1 MSSIINRFLG
11 KKSVRNE
18 ELLALA
24 DRLSFRNSQLDSF
37 LIGHFIQNNK
47 IDPADYFV
55 FQEQL
60 LKLHVDRFEAMQVE
74 LNLLNQYLQLAER
87 FLPAGFSVK
96 WENKLQSQ
104 GEIML
109 PPLILFPV
117 VQHAVENGYNTMS
130 SHPVRIRLSGSSKL
144 IMLEV
149 SYRVNHYLE
158 SQFSSTLIRDFRQR
172 LDYLFP
178 EKHNLLMNS
187 NSNTSRITLTIQ
199 L

>member
-18 ELLALA
+18 ALLALA

-37 LIGHFIQNNK
+37 LIDHLIQSNK
-47 IDPADYFV
+47 IDPPDFFA

-60 LKLHVDRFEAMQVE
+60 LKLHVDRLESMQVE
-74 LNLLNQYLQLAER
+74 LSLLNQYLQLAER
-87 FLPAGFSVK
+87 FLPVGFTVK
-96 WENKLQSQ
+96 WENKLQAQ
-104 GEIML
+104 EEIML

>member
-37 LIGHFIQNNK
+37 LLDHFIRSDK
-47 IDPADYFV
+47 RHAEEYYT

-60 LKLHVDRFEAMQVE
+60 LKLQVDRLESIEVE
-74 LNLLNQYLQLAER
+74 LNLLHQYLQVAEHFVPDG
-87 FLPAGFSVK
+87 FLVK
-96 WENKLQSQ
+96 FENKLWSHDK
-104 GEIML
+104 IKL
-109 PPLILFPV
+109 PPLILFPAI
-117 VQHAVENGYNTMS
+117 QHAVENGYNTMS
-130 SHPVRIRLSGSSKL
+130 SHPIRIRLSGSSKL

-158 SQFSSTLIRDFRQR
+158 NQFNSVLIHDFRHR
-172 LDYLFP
+172 LDYLFSD
-178 EKHNLLMNS
+178 KHNLLLNS
-187 NSNTSRITLTIQ
+187 NSNTSRITLTIH

>member
-24 DRLSFRNSQLDSF
+24 NRSSFRNSQLDSF
-37 LIGHFIQNNK
+37 LFDHFIQSDKRN
-47 IDPADYFV
+47 AEQYFT

-60 LKLHVDRFEAMQVE
+60 LKLQLDRLETIEVE
-74 LNLLNQYLQLAER
+74 LNLLYQYLQVVEHFVPDG
-87 FLPAGFSVK
+87 FLVK
-96 WENKLQSQ
+96 FENKLQSHDK
-104 GEIML
+104 ITL

-117 VQHAVENGYNTMS
+117 IQHAVENGYNTMS

-158 SQFSSTLIRDFRQR
+158 SQFNSVLIHDFRHR

-178 EKHNLLMNS
+178 DKHNLLLNS

>member
-1 MSSIINRFLG
+1 LG

-37 LIGHFIQNNK
+37 LIGHFIQRDK
-47 IDPADYFV
+47 TDPVDYFA

-60 LKLHVDRFEAMQVE
+60 LKLHVDRFEAIQVE

-96 WENKLQSQ
+96 WENKLQFQ
-104 GEIML
+104 DEIML

>member
-37 LIGHFIQNNK
+37 LIGHFIQRDK
-47 IDPADYFV
+47 TDPVDYFA

-60 LKLHVDRFEAMQVE
+60 LKLHVDRFEAIQVE

-96 WENKLQSQ
+96 WENKLQFQ
-104 GEIML
+104 DEIML

>member
-24 DRLSFRNSQLDSF
+24 DRLSFRSSQLDVF
-37 LIGHFIQNNK
+37 LIDHFIRSDKRN
-47 IDPADYFV
+47 AEEYFT

-60 LKLHVDRFEAMQVE
+60 LKLQGNRLEPIGVE
-74 LNLLNQYLQLAER
+74 LSLLHQYLQLAER
-87 FLPAGFSVK
+87 FVPEGFSVK
-96 WENKLQSQ
+96 WENKIQQ
-104 GEIML
+104 HEDIML
-109 PPLILFPV
+109 PPLILFPLI
-117 VQHAVENGYNTMS
+117 QHAIENGYNTMS
-130 SHPVRIRLSGSSKL
+130 SHPVRIRLKGSSKL
-144 IMLEV
+144 VMLEV

-158 SQFSSTLIRDFRQR
+158 SQFNSTLIHDFQLR

-187 NSNTSRITLTIQ
+187 NSNTCRITLTIQ

>member
-18 ELLALA
+18 ALLALA

-37 LIGHFIQNNK
+37 LIDHLIQSNK
-47 IDPADYFV
+47 IDPADFFA

>member
-37 LIGHFIQNNK
+37 LIGHFIQRNK
-47 IDPADYFV
+47 IDPVEYFA

-60 LKLHVDRFEAMQVE
+60 LKLHVDRFEALQVE

-96 WENKLQSQ
+96 WENKLHSQ
-104 GEIML
+104 DEIML

-117 VQHAVENGYNTMS
+117 VQHAVENGYNTMF

-158 SQFSSTLIRDFRQR
+158 K
-172 LDYLFP
+172 P
-178 EKHNLLMNS
+178 V
-187 NSNTSRITLTIQ
+187 
-199 L
+199 

>member
-18 ELLALA
+18 ALLALA

-37 LIGHFIQNNK
+37 LIDHLIQSNK
-47 IDPADYFV
+47 IDPADFFA

-60 LKLHVDRFEAMQVE
+60 LKLHVDRLESMQVE
-74 LNLLNQYLQLAER
+74 LSLLNQYLQLAER
-87 FLPAGFSVK
+87 FLPAGFTVK
-96 WENKLQSQ
+96 WENKLQAQ
-104 GEIML
+104 EEMML

-130 SHPVRIRLSGSSKL
+130 SHPVRIRLSGLSKL

>member
-37 LIGHFIQNNK
+37 LIGHFIQRDK
-47 IDPADYFV
+47 IDSAYYFA

-96 WENKLQSQ
+96 WENKLQFQ
-104 GEIML
+104 DEIML
-109 PPLILFPV
+109 PSLILFPV

-158 SQFSSTLIRDFRQR
+158 SQFSSTLIRDFRHR

>member
-37 LIGHFIQNNK
+37 LLDHFIRSDRK
-47 IDPADYFV
+47 HAEEYFT

-60 LKLHVDRFEAMQVE
+60 LKLQVDRLEPIEVE
-74 LNLLNQYLQLAER
+74 LKLLHQYLQVAER
-87 FLPAGFSVK
+87 FVPDGFLVEFK
-96 WENKLQSQ
+96 NGLQMQ
-104 GEIML
+104 GNITL

-117 VQHAVENGYNTMS
+117 IQHAVENGYNTMV

-158 SQFSSTLIRDFRQR
+158 SQFSSALIGDFRQR

-178 EKHNLLMNS
+178 EKHNLLLNS
-187 NSNTSRITLTIQ
+187 NSNTSRITLTIH

>member
-47 IDPADYFV
+47 IDPADYFA

>member
-1 MSSIINRFLG
+1 MG

>member
-37 LIGHFIQNNK
+37 LIGHFIQRDK
-47 IDPADYFV
+47 TDPVDYFA

-60 LKLHVDRFEAMQVE
+60 LKLHVDRFEAIQVE

-96 WENKLQSQ
+96 WENKLQFQ
-104 GEIML
+104 DEIML
-109 PPLILFPV
+109 PPLIIFPV

>member
-1 MSSIINRFLG
+1 MG

-37 LIGHFIQNNK
+37 LIEHFIQNNK

-104 GEIML
+104 GDIML

>member
-37 LIGHFIQNNK
+37 LIDHLIQSNK
-47 IDPADYFV
+47 IDPADFFA

-96 WENKLQSQ
+96 WENKLQFQ
-104 GEIML
+104 DEIML
-109 PPLILFPV
+109 PSLILFPV

-158 SQFSSTLIRDFRQR
+158 SQFSSTLIRDFRYR

>member
-1 MSSIINRFLG
+1 MSSIINRFFG
-11 KKSVRNE
+11 KKSLRNE

-37 LIGHFIQNNK
+37 LIGHFIQRNK
-47 IDPADYFV
+47 IDSADYFA

-60 LKLHVDRFEAMQVE
+60 LELHVDRFEAMQAE

-96 WENKLQSQ
+96 WENKLQFQ
-104 GEIML
+104 DEIML

>member
-18 ELLALA
+18 APLALA

-37 LIGHFIQNNK
+37 LIDHLIQSNK
-47 IDPADYFV
+47 IDPADFFA

-60 LKLHVDRFEAMQVE
+60 LKLHVDRLESMQVE
-74 LNLLNQYLQLAER
+74 LSLLNQYLQLAER
-87 FLPAGFSVK
+87 FLPAGFTVK
-96 WENKLQSQ
+96 WENKLQAQ
-104 GEIML
+104 EEMML

-117 VQHAVENGYNTMS
+117 VQHAVENGYNTMA

>member
-18 ELLALA
+18 ALLALA

-37 LIGHFIQNNK
+37 LIDHLIQSNK
-47 IDPADYFV
+47 IDPADFFA

-60 LKLHVDRFEAMQVE
+60 LKLHVDRLESMQVE
-74 LNLLNQYLQLAER
+74 LSLLNQYLQLAER
-87 FLPAGFSVK
+87 FLPAGFTVK
-96 WENKLQSQ
+96 WENKLQAQ
-104 GEIML
+104 EEMML
-109 PPLILFPV
+109 PPLILFPL

>member
-18 ELLALA
+18 ALLALA

-37 LIGHFIQNNK
+37 LIDHLIQSNK
-47 IDPADYFV
+47 IDPADFFA

-60 LKLHVDRFEAMQVE
+60 LKLHVDRLESMQVE
-74 LNLLNQYLQLAER
+74 LSLLNQYLQLAER
-87 FLPAGFSVK
+87 FLPAGFTVK

-104 GEIML
+104 KEMML

>member
-74 LNLLNQYLQLAER
+74 LNLLNQYLQLAQR

-104 GEIML
+104 DEIRL

>member
-37 LIGHFIQNNK
+37 LIGHFIQRDK
-47 IDPADYFV
+47 TDPVDYFA

-60 LKLHVDRFEAMQVE
+60 LKLHVDRFEAIQVE

-96 WENKLQSQ
+96 WENKLQFQ
-104 GEIML
+104 DEIML
-109 PPLILFPV
+109 PPLI
-117 VQHAVENGYNTMS
+117 
-130 SHPVRIRLSGSSKL
+130 
-144 IMLEV
+144 
-149 SYRVNHYLE
+149 
-158 SQFSSTLIRDFRQR
+158 
-172 LDYLFP
+172 LFP

>member
-18 ELLALA
+18 ALLALA

-37 LIGHFIQNNK
+37 LIDHLIQSNK
-47 IDPADYFV
+47 IDPADFFA

-60 LKLHVDRFEAMQVE
+60 LKLHVDRLESMQVE
-74 LNLLNQYLQLAER
+74 LSLLNQYLQLAER
-87 FLPAGFSVK
+87 FLPAGFTVK
-96 WENKLQSQ
+96 WENKLQAQ
-104 GEIML
+104 EEMML

>member
-24 DRLSFRNSQLDSF
+24 DRLSFRNSQLDSYLF
-37 LIGHFIQNNK
+37 DHFIRSDKRNTVE
-47 IDPADYFV
+47 YFT

-60 LKLHVDRFEAMQVE
+60 LKLRIDRLESIEAE
-74 LNLLNQYLQLAER
+74 LRLLNQYLQLAER

-96 WENKLQSQ
+96 WENKLRPQE
-104 GEIML
+104 EIML

-130 SHPVRIRLSGSSKL
+130 SHPVRLRLSGSSKL

-158 SQFSSTLIRDFRQR
+158 SQFNSTLIGDFRQR

-178 EKHNLLMNS
+178 GKHNLLLNS

>member
-37 LIGHFIQNNK
+37 LIGHFIQRDK
-47 IDPADYFV
+47 IDPVDYFA

-104 GEIML
+104 DEIML

>member
-37 LIGHFIQNNK
+37 LIGHFIQRDE
-47 IDPADYFV
+47 IDPVDYFA

-104 GEIML
+104 DEIML